1 MAPRSYRHRKAQKL
15 GKQRDNFMCFIC
27 TKVSSTAEG
36 HHMLLCSEDGP
47 ETVENI
53 ITLCKECHKDYH
65 AGRLKI
71 SFYLK
76 KLG

>member
-1 MAPRSYRHRKAQKL
+1 MAKRSAKHKQVQKQ

-27 TKVSSTAEG
+27 AEVSPDVEG
-36 HHMLLCSEDGP
+36 HHMLLHSEDGP
-47 ETVENI
+47 ENVNNI
-53 ITLCKECHKDYH
+53 ITLCKQCHRDYH

-76 KLG
+76 DLS